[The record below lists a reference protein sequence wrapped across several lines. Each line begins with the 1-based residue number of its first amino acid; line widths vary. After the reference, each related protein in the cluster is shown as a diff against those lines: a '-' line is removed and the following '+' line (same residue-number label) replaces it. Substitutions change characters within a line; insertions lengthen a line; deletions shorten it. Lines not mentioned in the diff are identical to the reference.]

1 MLYNITVYPMVQRFG
16 GTDEAYVCQM
26 WGDRLEIDHRKYLDM
41 WLLFSGQE
49 VVSCGDVRDLHAYKR
64 DGENVF
70 MKYAPHI

>member
-1 MLYNITVYPMVQRFG
+1 MLYNITVYPIVHRFG

-26 WGDRLEIDHRKYLDM
+26 WGDRLEIDHRDYLDM

-64 DGENVF
+64 VGENVF
-70 MKYAPHI
+70 MKYTPHI